1 MTWFKVD
8 DGFWCNPKTLMLS
21 NDALALW
28 LRAGT
33 WASQQLTD
41 GQIPARALA
50 LFRASDVEADE
61 LVSAGMWVPTEAG
74 YEFHHWSEYQP
85 SAEAE
90 KAKRA
95 ARAEA
100 GRKGAEARWGG
111 KSDGKPDGNSYSKRY
126 GKPDGKPDAPSRP
139 VPSTSSNEEVTPLN
153 PPGGRSRGSRLDPDW
168 IPDAALVERMRA
180 ECPAV
185 DLKAEHAIFV
195 DYWIAQSGQKGVKAD
210 WSATWRNWMRRKQAD
225 TRGRLTPI
233 QRAQQTAQA
242 GRNVAG
248 MQITSLEIEA

>member
-1 MTWFKVD
+1 MGTIVWFKVD
-8 DGFWCNPKTLMLS
+8 DGFWSHPKTATLS
-21 NDALALW
+21 DSAVALW
-28 LRAGT
+28 LRAG
-33 WASQQLTD
+33 AYSCQHLTD
-41 GQIPARALA
+41 GEIAAPVLRLLGEADAAAELVRVGLWIDQPGGWKFHDWDEYQITKA
-50 LFRASDVEADE
+50 DVEAD
-61 LVSAGMWVPTEAG
+61 
-74 YEFHHWSEYQP
+74 
-85 SAEAE
+85 
-90 KAKRA
+90 RA
-95 ARAEA
+95 AARERMRERRRNKQGKFARSSPEHAENFA
-100 GRKGAEARWGG
+100 GSSPTPTR
-111 KSDGKPDGNSYSKRY
+111 PDPTR
-126 GKPDGKPDAPSRP
+126 
-139 VPSTSSNEEVTPLN
+139 PSTSNEVLDPPN
-153 PPGGRSRGSRLDPDW
+153 PPRGKTAKGSRLDPDW
-168 IPDAALVERMRA
+168 MPDAALVERMRA